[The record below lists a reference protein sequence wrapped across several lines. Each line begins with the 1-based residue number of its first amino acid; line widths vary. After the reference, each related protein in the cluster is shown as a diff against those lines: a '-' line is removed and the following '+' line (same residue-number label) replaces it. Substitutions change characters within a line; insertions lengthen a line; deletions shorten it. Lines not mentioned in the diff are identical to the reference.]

1 MKGSFDEHEIV
12 ASFNECTGLMP
23 SLTIDEEENEDVAR
37 LYAVHSAETEE
48 EKCANGA
55 ERKR

>member
-1 MKGSFDEHEIV
+1 VKDSFDEREVV
-12 ASFNECTGLMP
+12 ASFTECTGLMP
-23 SLTIDEEENEDVAR
+23 SLTSDEDENEDVAR
-37 LYAVHSAETEE
+37 LYAVHAAETEE